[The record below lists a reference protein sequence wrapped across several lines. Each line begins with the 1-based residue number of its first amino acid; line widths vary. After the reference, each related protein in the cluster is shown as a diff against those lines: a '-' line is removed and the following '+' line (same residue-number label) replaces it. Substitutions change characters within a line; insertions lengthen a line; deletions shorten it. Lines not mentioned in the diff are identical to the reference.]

1 MRFCSRHIFVF
12 ALLALLAWTGAS
24 AQTDT
29 QLTQY
34 WAVQNYFNPAAT
46 GTTDFINIRG
56 GTRMQWVGIENA
68 PKSFIVGA
76 DSPFKLFGKRFGAG
90 ILVNQESIGLFNN
103 LNIGAQIS
111 YKLKIFKGV
120 LSIGAQIG
128 YAEQAFKG
136 SEAVLPDGTG
146 EEDSEDGTDP
156 QTRADE
162 IPDEGG
168 SGTGSDSG
176 VPTSDVKGSAM
187 DLGFGIHFTHK
198 YFWASL
204 SGTHLLEPT
213 VSMNAD
219 GTGEKSYEGKLS
231 RMLYFMAGSNIPIKN
246 TLFEVQPSV
255 LLRTDFDMFQ
265 ADITARVR
273 FKKMFS
279 AGIGYRTNDA
289 VSVMLGAEFKNFF
302 IGYSY
307 DYSTSALSK
316 VSNGSHEI
324 FVSYKVKL
332 NLGEKNKNKHKSIRI
347 M

>member
-1 MRFCSRHIFVF
+1 MKFSSRHIILLVLMTITAWSI
-12 ALLALLAWTGAS
+12 AL
-24 AQTDT
+24 AQSDT

-56 GTRMQWVGIENA
+56 GTRMQWVGIDNA
-68 PKSFIVGA
+68 PKTFIAAA
-76 DSPFKLFGKRFGAG
+76 DSPFKLFGKRFGGG
-90 ILVNQESIGLFNN
+90 ILVNQESIGLFSN
-103 LNIGAQIS
+103 LNIGAQLS
-111 YKLKIFKGV
+111 YKIKLFKGI

-146 EEDSEDGTDP
+146 AEDT
-156 QTRADE
+156 
-162 IPDEGG
+162 EGG
-168 SGTGSDSG
+168 EAGPEGNPGGTGGTGTDSG
-176 VPTSDVKGSAM
+176 VPTSDVKGSAF

-198 YFWASL
+198 YFWAAL
-204 SGTHLLEPT
+204 SGTHILEPT
-213 VSMNAD
+213 MKLNAD
-219 GTGEKSYEGKLS
+219 GMEDKSYEGKLG
-231 RMLYFMAGSNIPIKN
+231 RMLYFMGGSNIPIKN
-246 TLFEVQPSV
+246 TLFEIQPSV
-255 LLRTDFDMFQ
+255 LLRTDFDIFQ

-273 FKKMFS
+273 YKKMFS

-289 VSVMLGAEFKNFF
+289 VSIMLGAEFKNFF

-307 DYSTSALSK
+307 DYPTSAISK
-316 VSNGSHEI
+316 VSSGSHEI
-324 FVSYKVKL
+324 FVSYNLKL